1 MVAGEQ
7 GPGLKV
13 EERRAQNELKLN
25 SKWAPHQGYNAAFVD
40 LRAELMLVAK
50 PGGFS
55 YLLTTEGAIP
65 PAKERLAS
73 RKARVSEKE
82 FQAMVD
88 DWWANTR

>member
-13 EERRAQNELKLN
+13 EERRAQSELKLN
-25 SKWAPHQGYNAAFVD
+25 SRWAPHQGYNAAFVD

-55 YLLTTEGAIP
+55 C
-65 PAKERLAS
+65 
-73 RKARVSEKE
+73 
-82 FQAMVD
+82 
-88 DWWANTR
+88 